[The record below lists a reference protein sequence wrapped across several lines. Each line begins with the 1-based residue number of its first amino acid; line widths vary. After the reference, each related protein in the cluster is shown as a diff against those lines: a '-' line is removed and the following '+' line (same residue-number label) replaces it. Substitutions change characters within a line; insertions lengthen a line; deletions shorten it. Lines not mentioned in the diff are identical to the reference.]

1 MPVKIDLEELITDL
15 ADNLE
20 RILKVNI
27 NRSGAWYDDYYNE
40 KRRRI
45 EDKKEQK
52 RIYAQIYHL
61 KRFKYINKKGFT
73 LKGLKKLL
81 IAKGK
86 IKKENEKWDKKWRIV
101 IFDIPEK
108 KKELRNYL
116 RNILIDLG
124 FEKCQ
129 NSVWISP
136 YDNFEEIQNIIK
148 RLEIAKFVVLM
159 VVDKIS
165 NDLLFKKR
173 FDL

>member
-1 MPVKIDLEELITDL
+1 MPIKQGFEDLLVDL
-15 ADNLE
+15 ADSMD
-20 RILKVNI
+20 RILKANI
-27 NRSGAWYDDYYNE
+27 NRSGVWYNDYYDE
-40 KRRRI
+40 RKRKAKDKKDQRRI
-45 EDKKEQK
+45 
-52 RIYAQIYHL
+52 YSQIYHL
-61 KRFKYINKKGFT
+61 KRFGYVNKKGFT

-81 IAKGK
+81 IARGK
-86 IKKENEKWDKKWRIV
+86 IKQENEKWDKKWRIV

-116 RNILIDLG
+116 RNILMRLG

-148 RLEIAKFVVLM
+148 RLRIAKFVVLI

-165 NDLLFKKR
+165 NDLLFKKK